1 MKHFIY
7 IACSILVLFF
17 PGCREVELVLPT
29 EYDLLPIPE
38 NPEANPARMY
48 LLNEGNMGS
57 NKASIDVVDFRTG
70 IYNRNIYP
78 EKNPTVVKELGDVG
92 NDIQVYR
99 GRLYAVIN
107 CSHKVEVMDAATGT
121 RIMQHNIPNCRY
133 IRFFGNYAYVSSY
146 VAPVM
151 IDPGA
156 PQGAVYRIDLR
167 TNRIVSK
174 ALVGFQPEELE
185 IRDGL
190 IFVANSGGYRA
201 PNYDNTVSVIDINR
215 YKQVAQIPVA
225 INLHR
230 LKVDRNG
237 RIWVSSRGD
246 YQSVGSN
253 LYVLEKTASASPW
266 SYAVKKTMNIPCT
279 NMALKG
285 DSLYVYSVEFSYET
299 QENTVTYGIIDVN
312 TMELVSDSFI
322 TDGTENEI
330 TIPYGIA
337 IHPETNDIYVTD
349 AKNYVSSGVLH
360 CYGPDGKKKWS
371 VRTGDIP
378 AHVAFYYTTEE

>member
-1 MKHFIY
+1 MKRFIY
-7 IACSILVLFF
+7 ILFIILLL
-17 PGCREVELVLPT
+17 PLAGCRHEELVLPT

-38 NPEANPARMY
+38 NPGADPARMY

-57 NKASIDVVDFRTG
+57 NKASLDVVDFRTG
-70 IYNRNIYP
+70 IFNRNIYP
-78 EKNPTVVKELGDVG
+78 EKNPAIVKELGDVG

-107 CSHKVEVMDAATGT
+107 CSHKVEVMDAATGK
-121 RIMQHNIPNCRY
+121 RITQYEIPNCRY
-133 IRFFGNYAYVSSY
+133 IRFYGNHAYVSSY

-167 TNRIVSK
+167 TNRIVQK
-174 ALVGFQPEELE
+174 ALVGFQPEELD
-185 IRDGL
+185 IHNGY

-201 PNYDNTVSVIDINR
+201 PEYDKTVSVIDINR
-215 YKQVAQIPVA
+215 FKQVAQIPVA

-230 LKVDRNG
+230 LKVDNHG
-237 RIWVSSRGD
+237 KIWVSSRGD
-246 YQSVGSN
+246 HKTIGSN
-253 LYVLEKTASASPW
+253 LYVLKKTDKSPW
-266 SYAVKKTMNIPCT
+266 SYEVEKTMNIPCT

-285 DSLYVYSVEFSYET
+285 DSLYVYSVEYNFDTKKNE
-299 QENTVTYGIIDVN
+299 VTYGIIDV
-312 TMELVSDSFI
+312 TKMELVNDHFI
-322 TDGTENEI
+322 TDGTEDEI
-330 TIPYGIA
+330 EIPYGIA
-337 IHPETNDIYVTD
+337 IHPVTREIFVTD

-360 CYGPDGKKKWS
+360 CYGPDGKKRWS

-378 AHVAFYYTTEE
+378 AHMAFYYTTE

>member
-7 IACSILVLFF
+7 ISIVALLLTAC
-17 PGCREVELVLPT
+17 RKVELVLPT

-38 NPEANPARMY
+38 NPAANPARMY
-48 LLNEGNMGS
+48 LLNEANMGS

-78 EKNPTVVKELGDVG
+78 EKNPSVVKELGDVG

-99 GRLYAVIN
+99 DRLYAVIN
-107 CSHKVEVMDAATGT
+107 CSHKVEVMEAATGK
-121 RIMQHNIPNCRY
+121 RITQYDIPNCRY
-133 IRFFGNYAYVSSY
+133 IRFSGNFAYISSY

-156 PQGAVYRIDLR
+156 PQGAVYRVDLR
-167 TNRIVSK
+167 SDRVVQRI
-174 ALVGFQPEELE
+174 LVGFQPEELE

-201 PNYDNTVSVIDINR
+201 PEYDRTVSIIDINR
-215 YKQVAQIPVA
+215 FKQVAQIPVA

-230 LKVDRNG
+230 LKVDAYG
-237 RIWVSSRGD
+237 KVWVSSRGD
-246 YQSVGSN
+246 YSGIGSN
-253 LYVLEKTASASPW
+253 LYALQKTGLSPW
-266 SYAVKKTMNIPCT
+266 SYEVVKTMNIPCT
-279 NMALKG
+279 NMTLAG
-285 DSLYVYSVEFSYET
+285 DSLYVYSVEYSYET
-299 QENTVTYGIIDVN
+299 KQNEVTYGIIDVAK
-312 TMELVSDSFI
+312 MELVSSSFI
-322 TDGTENEI
+322 ADGTENEI

-337 IHPETNDIYVTD
+337 IHPETREIYVTD

-360 CYGPDGKKKWS
+360 CYGPDGKKRWS

-378 AHVAFYYTTEE
+378 AHMAFYYTEN